1 MKVVLVKVILS
12 YNHLVAI
19 TALAIL
25 EVVTGVVWLIAL
37 GSDVLLNKN
46 KTKHLGGSGRARG
59 GLADSGG

>member
-1 MKVVLVKVILS
+1 MLPS
-12 YNHLVAI
+12 WPYDVA
-19 TALAIL
+19 A
-25 EVVTGVVWLIAL
+25 GMVWLIAL